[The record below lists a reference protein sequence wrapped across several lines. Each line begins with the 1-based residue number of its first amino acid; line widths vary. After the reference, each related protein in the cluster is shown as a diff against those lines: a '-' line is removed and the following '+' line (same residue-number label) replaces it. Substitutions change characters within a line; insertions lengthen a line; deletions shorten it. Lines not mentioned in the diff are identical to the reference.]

1 MIYLNTLVHS
11 DFIAFLDES
20 DKKAALDTLIDLMDT
35 SPNIL
40 DKDVFR
46 EAIFERES
54 IVSTGIG
61 LGIAIPHVKIKE
73 VRDLTLCVGISKD
86 GIDWNAIDNQLVHVV
101 FLIAGSDEQ
110 HEAYLRILAK
120 IVLLLKNRKRREKL
134 IQARTIEEVVALF
147 ENI

>member
-86 GIDWNAIDNQLVHVV
+86 GIDWNAIDNQPVHVV

>member
-1 MIYLNTLVHS
+1 
-11 DFIAFLDES
+11 
-20 DKKAALDTLIDLMDT
+20 MDT

-86 GIDWNAIDNQLVHVV
+86 GIDWNAIDNQPVHVV

-110 HEAYLRILAK
+110 HEVYLRILAK

>member
-86 GIDWNAIDNQLVHVV
+86 GIDWNAIDNQPVHVV

-110 HEAYLRILAK
+110 HEVYLRILAK

>member
-86 GIDWNAIDNQLVHVV
+86 GIDWNAIDNQPVHVV

-110 HEAYLRILAK
+110 HEVYLRILAK

-147 ENI
+147 EYI